1 MFVPI
6 SHVYNL
12 LNWLTTD
19 ILGNPENLQ
28 LNMQTHIISFSHNNA
43 TRLFIIHLC

>member
-12 LNWLTTD
+12 FNWLTTD
-19 ILGNPENLQ
+19 ILSNPENLL
-28 LNMQTHIISFSHNNA
+28 LNMQTHIMNFSHNYP